1 MTKRKTFPEISTM
14 ELLDNAGLKY
24 LHHVYLE
31 DPSSKF
37 KRRSEIDFIVFH
49 KRGLLLLEAKGGDRY
64 ERSTEEQKGKINDVW
79 TYFEGEKKLYSQK
92 KSPFDQV
99 TENLED
105 FRRVLCERDE
115 SFRNIC
121 FARGVVF
128 PDLKFSDAGVLQN
141 DSQAITFDVDS
152 NNFSEFVD
160 SCFDAEYEKKE
171 TNFYSH
177 IQENTMGV
185 IKDLLFPNEPKT
197 VDQPH
202 EFRDYSLNKI
212 KNYLFGP
219 AWNDP
224 TQIKIDVFPGELFS
238 TGILHPLEPLD
249 DPITTDLDDEE
260 EISEFSESDESNISK
275 NFSTAEENTDN
286 EVASSHSIMRPSS
299 AGMYFSIP
307 KDSSVEITYGYS
319 TYKKDENNRW
329 TRIHFTGKKTIK
341 LDKKR
346 YNPILT
352 ENESITLE
360 LRSHFRDSIQ
370 HAGIY
375 LVNRSNDNIYQVG
388 LKAKLVDSQLLPQE
402 PIFDDFSDGNLFDDI
417 KIYGSGKGVAVDWS
431 DDLNEIWI
439 DFIPEYDV
447 AKIESKSNN
456 DSNLSIKYLADPE
469 SNLSQSDYE
478 ENLTI
483 FANSYS
489 SHLEKLAENSLSE
502 HQQEN
507 LIKAKNFSSRIK
519 KGIHYLSS
527 DKNAFD
533 AFKLMNLSILTM
545 FARKSK
551 YQGKNFYDT
560 DPDDRQPTWYAFQI
574 AFCLAALPGIIDPIS
589 EKDDREIVDL
599 IWFPTGGG
607 KTESYLALL
616 SFTILFRRL
625 KNPQNIGTTVI
636 MRYTLRLLV
645 QDQFSRLASLTVAM
659 DYIRKEKF
667 GGHDLG
673 NEQITLG
680 YWVGKKASPKSIK
693 DASKVV
699 SECLTNKAKQ
709 LPFVLD
715 RCPWCDEDLISLTGS
730 AVTAYASHLLD
741 THNGKPAC
749 TNNECGYSATD
760 KSGLPVVL
768 WEDEILKNPPTIII
782 GTVDNFAKL
791 SWYKYD
797 TQNLFGITQNGYEC
811 SPPDLIIQ
819 DELHL
824 ISGPLGS
831 LVGLYDQL
839 LRTLCSREHPVKIAV
854 STATI
859 SNADQQIS
867 RLYGN
872 RSHQV
877 VPPPEIKWGD
887 SFFMST
893 NNDPKLSRKYL
904 GVFNGSLSPVVSSIN
919 TASALLQS
927 SAFRPD
933 ISKSNDQA
941 IDPFKTLVWYFNSIR
956 ELAYSISSRWNI
968 ESRVNYLANNIDK
981 YLGKKFRRKFEYANL
996 QELTSRRSASEIKTI
1011 KEKLT
1016 IPFKQNYEEGDMRSV
1031 DVLFATN
1038 MISVGV
1044 DIERLGLMMVNGL
1057 PKTSSEYIQA
1067 SSRVGR
1073 KHPGLVITTYNI
1085 NKSRD
1090 RSHYEYF
1097 RSMHEGL
1104 YRYVEPTSVTPFSAG
1119 ARKKGLAGV
1128 FFAYLMHIHPTEDP
1142 TEFSLEHMNQ
1152 AKKWIIDIV
1161 SQVHPDESI
1170 DVIDSEINQ
1179 IIKSYKDNQDIITEW
1194 GNMVGNDDST
1204 ITSLMG
1210 TFSDSKKKSK
1220 RHVFD
1225 ILTSLRNVDRDVSVR
1240 IFSED

>member
-1 MTKRKTFPEISTM
+1 MSSRKTFPEISTM
-14 ELLDNAGLKY
+14 QLLEKAGLKY

-49 KRGLLLLEAKGGDRY
+49 PRGLLILESKGGDRY
-64 ERSTEEQKGKINDVW
+64 ERTTEEKKGKRLDVW
-79 TYFEGEKKLYSQK
+79 TYFEGDSKLYSQS

-105 FRRVLCERDE
+105 FRRILREKD
-115 SFRNIC
+115 SKFNKIC

-128 PDLKFSDAGVLQN
+128 PDLKFSDAGILQN
-141 DSQAITFDVDS
+141 SPEITFDVES
-152 NNFSEFVD
+152 ESFSEFIEG
-160 SCFDAEYEKKE
+160 CFDAEYTKQEPDNYDQINDE
-171 TNFYSH
+171 TQAFIES
-177 IQENTMGV
+177 
-185 IKDLLFPNEPKT
+185 LLFPNEPKT
-197 VDQPH
+197 FEQPH
-202 EFRDYSLNKI
+202 EFRDYSLSKI
-212 KNYLFGP
+212 KNYLYGP
-219 AWNDP
+219 AWDDP
-224 TQIKIDVFPGELFS
+224 SQIKIDVYPGELYS
-238 TGILHPLEPLD
+238 TGILHSLKPID
-249 DPITTDLDDEE
+249 DPTPVEFEEDDVDE
-260 EISEFSESDESNISK
+260 SNFSESQDSNISK
-275 NFSTAEENTDN
+275 NHSTAEENTDN
-286 EVASSHSIMRPSS
+286 EYTNSHSIMRPSS
-299 AGMYFSIP
+299 AGIYFSIP
-307 KDSSVEITYGYS
+307 QEASVEITYGYS
-319 TYKKDENNRW
+319 LFSKDENNRW
-329 TRIHFTGKKTIK
+329 TRIHFTDKEVVKLNQKRFQPKKTKNDFVTIE
-341 LDKKR
+341 
-346 YNPILT
+346 I
-352 ENESITLE
+352 
-360 LRSHFRDSIQ
+360 RSHFRDSIQ
-370 HAGIY
+370 HVGIY
-375 LVNRSNDNIYQVG
+375 LVNRSDDENIYQVG
-388 LKAKLVDSQLLPQE
+388 LKAKLLDCNLIPQE
-402 PIFDDFSDGNLFDDI
+402 PIFDDLSDGNLFDAI
-417 KIYGSGKGVAVDWS
+417 KIYGSGKGVAVNWNS
-431 DDLNEIWI
+431 ELNEIWT

-456 DSNLSIKYLADPE
+456 DSNLSIYYLADPE
-469 SNLSQSDYE
+469 SNLSQSEYIN
-478 ENLTI
+478 NLNI
-483 FANSYS
+483 FVDSYS
-489 SHLEKLAENSLSE
+489 NHLADLVKNSLLD
-502 HQQEN
+502 HQKEN
-507 LIKAKNFSSRIK
+507 INRANEFCKRIK
-519 KGIHYLSS
+519 KGIHYLSE
-527 DKNAFD
+527 DQNAFD

-551 YQGKNFYDT
+551 YQGENFYDT
-560 DPDDRQPTWYAFQI
+560 DPNEREPSWYAFQF
-574 AFCLAALPGIIDPIS
+574 AFCLAAIPGIIDPVS

-616 SFTILFRRL
+616 SFTILLRRL
-625 KNPQNIGTTVI
+625 NNPQNVGTTII

-667 GGHDLG
+667 LDHDLG
-673 NEQITLG
+673 DEQITLG
-680 YWVGKKASPKSIK
+680 YWVGRKASPKSIQE
-693 DASKVV
+693 ANAKVKQAIR
-699 SECLTNKAKQ
+699 NKANQ

-715 RCPWCDEDLISLTGS
+715 RCPWCDEDLVSLLGS
-730 AVTAYASHLLD
+730 PTAYASFSLD
-741 THNGKPAC
+741 NHNGKPVC
-749 TNNECGYSATD
+749 TNQDCGYSATD
-760 KSGLPVVL
+760 KSGLPVIL

-791 SWYKYD
+791 AWHKYD
-797 TQNLFGITQNGYEC
+797 TQNLFGTTRNGYDC

-839 LRTLCSREHPVKIAV
+839 LRTLCSKEHPVKIAV

-877 VPPPEIKWGD
+877 VPPPEIQWGD

-893 NNDPKLSRKYL
+893 NEDPKVSRKYL

-933 ISKSNDQA
+933 ISKADDES
-941 IDPFKTLVWYFNSIR
+941 IDPYKTLVWYFNSIR

-968 ESRVNYLANNIDK
+968 ESRVNFLANSVDK
-981 YLGKKFRRKFEYANL
+981 YLGKKFRRRFEYANL
-996 QELTSRRSASEIKTI
+996 QELTSRKTAPEIKNI
-1011 KEKLT
+1011 KENLT
-1016 IPFKQNYEEGDMRSV
+1016 TAYKQEYEKGDKRSV

-1044 DIERLGLMMVNGL
+1044 DIPRLGLMMVNGL

-1073 KHPGLVITTYNI
+1073 KHPGLVITSYNI

-1142 TEFSLEHMNQ
+1142 TDFSPDEMNE

-1161 SQVHPDESI
+1161 TQVHPEENI
-1170 DVIDSEINQ
+1170 GVIDSEINQ
-1179 IIKSYKDNQDIITEW
+1179 VIKAYKDNQDHITEW

-1240 IFSED
+1240 IFQED